1 MLHMLTPAS
10 QPLFVCDF
18 AEAFE
23 LHQPTVVSHNVARLR
38 RAGLVTSFRKGTWT
52 CHRLTEP
59 LPVEARAVVA
69 LVP

>member
-1 MLHMLTPAS
+1 MLHMLTPAA
-10 QPLFVCDF
+10 QPICVCDF
-18 AEAFE
+18 AAAFE
-23 LHQPTVVSHNVARLR
+23 LHQPTVSHNLARLR

-52 CHRLTEP
+52 CHRLTAP